1 MNILEKLNDLSIK
14 QNQTY
19 RIPNCKIR
27 LAKEVDGEIEL
38 QEVAT
43 TNIIG
48 VYEFIINYSKS
59 GFILADYI
67 VFGNGMVAHADEL
80 GSRLMEALNYADW
93 YDEETKILELNEGRK
108 DDDYRSLASL
118 LKEHQDSIEF
128 MKSEGEVCEL
138 TNDLYVSVVGEREEI
153 DGKIY
158 HEEGMLDNKITDKTE
173 IYDGIDGMIE
183 IDHMRYYQVF
193 AHEKRYVKTKGFKIH
208 KLDIY
213 RLKDTS
219 KVAITTY
226 NPFAYSDVFM
236 MDISEIEI
244 Y

>member
-1 MNILEKLNDLSIK
+1 MNILEKLNDSNIK
-14 QNQTY
+14 QNQSY
-19 RIPNCKIR
+19 HIPNCKVR
-27 LAKEVDGEIEL
+27 LAKEVEGEIEL

-48 VYEFIINYSKS
+48 VYEFIIKSSKS
-59 GFILADYI
+59 DFILADYV
-67 VFGNGMVAHADEL
+67 VFENGMVAHADEL
-80 GSRLMEALNYADW
+80 GSRLMESLNYADW
-93 YDEETKILELNEGRK
+93 YDEETKLLELNEGQT
-108 DDDYRSLASL
+108 DDDYRSLESL
-118 LKEHQDSIEF
+118 LEEHQDSIEF
-128 MKSEGEVCEL
+128 MKNEGELCEL

-158 HEEGMLDNKITDKTE
+158 HEEGMLRREITDKTE
-173 IYDGIDGMIE
+173 IYDGVDDMVE
-183 IDHMRYYQVF
+183 IDHIRHYQVL
-193 AHEKRYVKTKGFKIH
+193 AHEKRYVKTKGFRIR

-226 NPFAYSDVFM
+226 NPFAYSNVFI